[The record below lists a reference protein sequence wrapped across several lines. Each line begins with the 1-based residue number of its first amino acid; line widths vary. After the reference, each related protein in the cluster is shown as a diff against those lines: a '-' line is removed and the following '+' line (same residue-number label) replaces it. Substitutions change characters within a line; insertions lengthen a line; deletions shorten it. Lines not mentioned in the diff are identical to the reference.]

1 MYLKIKQ
8 PGKIK
13 NFHLPT
19 IQYFAT
25 FTSLTALPHQFLL
38 KISYCVANFILGSS
52 SVAVFL
58 IYKKQ
63 KLTKSSVS
71 NL

>member
-1 MYLKIKQ
+1 MYLKIEKRRKWEKLF
-8 PGKIK
+8 GA
-13 NFHLPT
+13 
-19 IQYFAT
+19 QYFAT
-25 FTSLTALPHQFLL
+25 FTSLRALPHQFLL

-58 IYKKQ
+58 IHKKQ
-63 KLTKSSVS
+63 KLTKSSFF

>member
-1 MYLKIKQ
+1 MYLKIQQRRKR
-8 PGKIK
+8 K
-13 NFHLPT
+13 NLPAA
-19 IQYFAT
+19 QYFAT
-25 FTSLTALPHQFLL
+25 LTSLRALPHQFLP

-58 IYKKQ
+58 IHKKQ
-63 KLTKSSVS
+63 KLTKSSFF